1 NRKEIALMPQVH
13 LPQENIARAD
23 YSVARRGRRYRLM
36 LPLRVLI
43 RKYCGPGLAPARG
56 FSQTTTENISSTGC
70 YFLLD
75 GEAEVRDQVEMEVLM
90 QRDTKGDRQGHKQVR
105 MESTPT
111 RAVCR
116 GRVVRVEKS
125 RTQGKVGV
133 ACTIDYYRLTAS

>member
-1 NRKEIALMPQVH
+1 MPYQSNVSGT
-13 LPQENIARAD
+13 D

-43 RKYCGPGLAPARG
+43 RKYCGQGLASARG

-90 QRDTKGDRQGHKQVR
+90 QRRT
-105 MESTPT
+105 ESTPS

-116 GRVVRVEKS
+116 GRVVRVEKD
-125 RTQGKVGV
+125 RMPGKLGV
-133 ACTIDYYRLTAS
+133 ACTIDSYRLTAS

>member
-1 NRKEIALMPQVH
+1 MTKEA
-13 LPQENIARAD
+13 NIVGTD
-23 YSVARRGRRYRLM
+23 YSVSRRGRRYQLM

-56 FSQTTTENISSTGC
+56 FSETTTENISSTGC

-75 GEAEVRDQVEMEVLM
+75 GEAEVRDQVEMEVLIK
-90 QRDTKGDRQGHKQVR
+90 RHR
-105 MESTPT
+105 ESIADS

-116 GRVVRVEKS
+116 GRVVRVEKN

-133 ACTIDYYRLTAS
+133 ACTIDYYRMTASGN